1 MANIITLNFE
11 DCYCGLSAF
20 YENVAKKLSID
31 IANDTLFDCSKICVN
46 KSVQEAIWSYYREEK
61 NAEDDSIST
70 LWLIC
75 GPKANLDNKNNL
87 YVAKIY
93 DGFITSR

>member
-11 DCYCGLSAF
+11 DCYCDLSAF

-31 IANDTLFDCSKICVN
+31 IADDTLFDCRKICVN

-61 NAEDDSIST
+61 DAEDGDISM
-70 LWLIC
+70 LWLSF
-75 GPKANLDNKNNL
+75 GPKANLDNKDNRYSVEVVN
-87 YVAKIY
+87 
-93 DGFITSR
+93 GFITSR